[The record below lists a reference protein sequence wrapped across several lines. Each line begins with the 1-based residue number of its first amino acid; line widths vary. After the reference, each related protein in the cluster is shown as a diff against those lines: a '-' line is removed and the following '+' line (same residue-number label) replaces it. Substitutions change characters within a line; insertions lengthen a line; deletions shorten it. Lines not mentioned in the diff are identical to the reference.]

1 MRAARITLLVTHNLA
16 NARLADRVVV
26 VDRGRIVQTGTWTE
40 LAHHDGPF
48 RELPTLQADRTMPAR
63 RPA

>member
-1 MRAARITLLVTHNLA
+1 MSISGTTVTWRAAA

-40 LAHHDGPF
+40 LAHHEGPF
-48 RELPTLQADRTMPAR
+48 RELPTLQADRTIPAR